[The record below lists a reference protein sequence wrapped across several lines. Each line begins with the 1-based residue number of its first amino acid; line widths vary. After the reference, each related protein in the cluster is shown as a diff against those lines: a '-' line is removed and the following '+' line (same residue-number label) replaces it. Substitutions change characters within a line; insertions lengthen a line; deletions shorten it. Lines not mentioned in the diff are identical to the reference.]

1 MRSLRARIQPPRGRR
16 SSETK
21 TEENSSMI
29 KPFVITVVAV
39 TAAGVLAQAQT
50 SPASAPTDPQIAMIV
65 VTADNVDIAGG
76 KLAAKKS
83 SNAKV
88 KEFAELMVRDH
99 TSVNNQ
105 ATQLAKKLNV
115 TPEESPTSKS
125 LKSDGA
131 KTLVKLRGLSG
142 AEFDKAYIDNEV
154 TYHETVINALDNTL
168 IPNAKN
174 SELKALLESGRPIF
188 ESHLNHAKELQTS
201 LK

>member
-1 MRSLRARIQPPRGRR
+1 VPGVQLKQ
-16 SSETK
+16 K
-21 TEENSSMI
+21 TEENSLMI
-29 KPFVITVVAV
+29 KPFVITLVAV
-39 TAAGVLAQAQT
+39 VAAGVLAQAQT

-65 VTADNVDIAGG
+65 VTADNVDIAAG

-83 SNAKV
+83 SNPKV

-125 LKSDGA
+125 LKSDGV
-131 KTLVKLRGLSG
+131 KTLAKLRGLSG
-142 AEFDKAYIDNEV
+142 AAFDKAYIDNEV
-154 TYHETVINALDNTL
+154 TYHETVIKAVDDTL

-174 SELKALLESGRPIF
+174 AELKALLESGKPIF

-201 LK
+201 LQ